1 MSNNTAYRL
10 KRGVYTAAKAVFAE
24 LGGGL
29 DKAAYVEALH
39 AEFLADPYSFAERE
53 PRLPVIYKGSALEHT
68 VKPDFRIRKKCLVY
82 VFANPYIGEAHR
94 NNLHNL
100 VIATGSAAGVI
111 LNFDR
116 EKLVYRGVSREESSS
131 ITRVYPFG
139 SQSF

>member
-1 MSNNTAYRL
+1 MSNNAVYKL

-39 AEFLADPYSFAERE
+39 AEFLSDPYSFAERA
-53 PRLPVIYKGSALEHT
+53 PKLPVIYKGSALEHT
-68 VKPDFRIRKKCLVY
+68 VTPDFRVRGKCLVY
-82 VFANPYIGEAHR
+82 VFANPYIGESHR
-94 NNLHNL
+94 NNIHNL
-100 VIATGSAAGVI
+100 VTATGSAAGVI

-116 EKLVYRGVSREESSS
+116 EKLVYCGVSREESSS